1 MCILS
6 YLGLF
11 FKLSST
17 RIIVIMDKRNKQIT
31 RTSVLSI
38 VANILLVGFK
48 AVVGLLSHSIA
59 ITLDAVNNFSDGTGG
74 LGTVILSALILLDI
88 VFMYYY
94 TSKKNPIGP
103 VLEYIFGV
111 LLIIDGI
118 LFCLL
123 IIFIIIGIIYI
134 ALGLGVLKE
143 AKWFKNYIDNLPET
157 DNSIQQ

>member
-1 MCILS
+1 MKEKS
-6 YLGLF
+6 F
-11 FKLSST
+11 EEKLHSLK
-17 RIIVIMDKRNKQIT
+17 IGCIVI
-31 RTSVLSI
+31 
-38 VANILLVGFK
+38 
-48 AVVGLLSHSIA
+48 GLLQLFSFVS
-59 ITLDAVNNFSDGTGG
+59 AVNNFSDGTGG